1 MPSVTSDK
9 TLPHYAAV
17 GRVAAKWAELEH
29 QIQVLIWRLARLDHL
44 MGTCITAQI
53 GNSGR
58 LMDAVLALLEQRAAS
73 KDDLKPLRSLCGDIG
88 EKQRKRNR
96 IIHDPWYFRF
106 NEDGTATGHKLETTA
121 AKTAV
126 HSLVKEDHESLEA
139 FIGEIHSLYLILTDL
154 VSPWCEKASP

>member
-17 GRVAAKWAELEH
+17 GQVAATWAKLEH
-29 QIQVLIWRLARLDHL
+29 QIQVLIWRLAGLDDL
-44 MGTCITAQI
+44 TGTCITAQI

-58 LMDAVLALLEQRAAS
+58 LLDAVLALLEQRGAS
-73 KDDLKPLRSLCGDIG
+73 KDNLKPLRSLCGDIAD
-88 EKQRKRNR
+88 KQRKRNR

-106 NEDGTATGHKLETTA
+106 NEDGTATGHRLETTA

-126 HSLVKEDHESLEA
+126 HGLIREDKESLEA
-139 FIGEIHSLYLILTDL
+139 FIGEIHSLYLKLTDL
-154 VSPWCEKASP
+154 VTPWLGKASS